1 MKRFNS
7 IMWGAVFI
15 VGGVLFAL
23 NVLELTSINF
33 FFEGWWTFLIIIPS
47 FIGLFTTK
55 EKILNGIALFA
66 AAAAFLCIREII
78 TFVMLLKLIAP
89 VLIILI
95 GIKLIY
101 MGVADTRRA

>member
-7 IMWGAVFI
+7 IMWGAVLI
-15 VGGVLFAL
+15 IGGVLFSL
-23 NVLELTSINF
+23 NVLELTNIDF
-33 FFEGWWTFLIIIPS
+33 FFKGWWTFLIIIPS

-55 EKILNGIALFA
+55 EKILNGLALFA
-66 AAAAFLCIREII
+66 GTTAFLCIREII
-78 TFVMLLKLIAP
+78 TFVMLLKLIVP

-101 MGVADTRRA
+101 WGVTDTRKA